1 MDLIVAVDNNWAIG
15 NKGDLLVSIPEDHK
29 FFRQTTMGNV
39 VVLGRKTLA
48 GFPNGLP
55 LAGRDNIILST
66 DPNYTVRGGREV
78 IPVKA
83 QRVGWDDASCGDFD
97 NRATGSCFI
106 TSGTCLFSVFVL
118 VIVKAILSAIE
129 QRIFAVGHLVNV
141 SRSFT
146 DIAIRFAR
154 AAGLRL
160 TDDGAACHWQEQHEQ
175 QGFG

>member
-66 DPNYTVRGGREV
+66 DPKYTVRGGKVVHSKDELFEELRQYQDKEIFV
-78 IPVKA
+78 IGGGQIYEMLLPYCKYAHVTKIDYDYA
-83 QRVGWDDASCGDFD
+83 ADTHFPNLDQLENWELVADSEEHTYFD
-97 NRATGSCFI
+97 LEFYFLKYEN
-106 TSGTCLFSVFVL
+106 
-118 VIVKAILSAIE
+118 KKPLS
-129 QRIFAVGHLVNV
+129 F
-141 SRSFT
+141 
-146 DIAIRFAR
+146 
-154 AAGLRL
+154 
-160 TDDGAACHWQEQHEQ
+160 
-175 QGFG
+175 